1 MSDIFETHFITAADK
16 PALVALSNPE
26 WLEAAKRFLKELGY
40 KVHTASTHQEF
51 ATRFSQVRYQVV
63 LIDELFAAA
72 KPDENL
78 TLKSL
83 QLMPVNQRRHAT
95 IFLFGNSFKTFD
107 PMQAFQQS
115 VHVVINSA
123 EVPMLRQIVEK
134 AVAEND
140 LFLFGYRDVQKRL
153 SSL

>member
-1 MSDIFETHFITAADK
+1 MSDAFETQFITAADK

-26 WLEAAKRFLKELGY
+26 WIDTCKRALREIGY
-40 KVHTASTHQEF
+40 KSHIAATHQEF
-51 ATRFSQVRYQVV
+51 NTRFSQVRYQVV
-63 LIDELFAAA
+63 ITEELFASS

-83 QLMPVNQRRHAT
+83 QMMPVAQRRHAT
-95 IFLFGNSFKTFD
+95 IVLLGNSFTTFE

-115 VHVVINSA
+115 VHAVINIA
-123 EVPMLRQIVEK
+123 EVSLLKQLVEK
-134 AVAEND
+134 AVADNE
-140 LFLFGYRDVQKRL
+140 LFLFSFRDVQKRL

>member
-1 MSDIFETHFITAADK
+1 MSDAFETHFITANDK

-26 WLEAAKRFLKELGY
+26 WIEACKKALMELGY
-40 KVHTASTHQEF
+40 KSHVTATHPEF
-51 ATRFSQVRYQVV
+51 TTRFSQVRYQVV
-63 LIDELFAAA
+63 VTEELFASG

-83 QLMPVNQRRHAT
+83 QAMPVNQRRHAT
-95 IFLFGNSFKTFD
+95 IILFGNSFKTFD

-115 VHVVINSA
+115 VHAVINGA
-123 EVPMLRQIVEK
+123 EIPMLKHLVEK
-134 AVAEND
+134 AVADNA
-140 LFLFGYRDVQKRL
+140 LFLFSFRDVQKHL